1 MHTVIRLNIV
11 RKLLLL
17 MTFLI
22 LLFCRKNVD
31 YMHYFL
37 VLRRLVCFGFRDP
50 ASSQEAMSFINMVF
64 SKLDSMLDCRKY
76 WQLP

>member
-1 MHTVIRLNIV
+1 M
-11 RKLLLL
+11 
-17 MTFLI
+17 
-22 LLFCRKNVD
+22 C
-31 YMHYFL
+31 YFL

-76 WQLP
+76 WHLP